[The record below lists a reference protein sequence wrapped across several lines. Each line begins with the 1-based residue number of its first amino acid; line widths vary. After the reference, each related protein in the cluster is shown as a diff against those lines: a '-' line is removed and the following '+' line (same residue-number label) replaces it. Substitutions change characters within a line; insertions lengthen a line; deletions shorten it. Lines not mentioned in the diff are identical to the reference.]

1 MAGILKFKTFFGNI
15 AFALSSVLLILI
27 EEYVHDR
34 RTGMLGQPDYKTTR
48 SNQKVSQYAI
58 YK

>member
-1 MAGILKFKTFFGNI
+1 MKFKTFFGNI